1 MHARE
6 RERGWWTR
14 REEEKTA
21 NGQHQRGGGATP
33 KATPTPVLALGVC
46 GRCVASVGCVDG
58 VVTNGNHHCGTV
70 AVVVCV
76 MGLSGGGGSGKA
88 CQTNNTP
95 WCVWWWMWRVWW
107 QARRVGGVAW
117 QPHSAH
123 TPTTNHHHGAHH
135 QSLCVCGTRGVVVVT
150 TTPKQ
155 PGKRH
160 ACACAVCVM
169 AHESRWMSTRTPT
182 SVCGGCVGSEATS
195 V

>member
-1 MHARE
+1 MSECMQERE

-33 KATPTPVLALGVC
+33 KATATPVLALGVC
-46 GRCVASVGCVDG
+46 VACVWQVWGVCGRRGDQWQPPLWHSGC
-58 VVTNGNHHCGTV
+58 CG
-70 AVVVCV
+70 VCV

-135 QSLCVCGTRGVVVVT
+135 QSLCVCVWHKGRGGGDHNT
-150 TTPKQ
+150 KAARQAP
-155 PGKRH
+155 RL
-160 ACACAVCVM
+160 CLRCVCDG
-169 AHESRWMSTRTPT
+169 A
-182 SVCGGCVGSEATS
+182 
-195 V
+195 